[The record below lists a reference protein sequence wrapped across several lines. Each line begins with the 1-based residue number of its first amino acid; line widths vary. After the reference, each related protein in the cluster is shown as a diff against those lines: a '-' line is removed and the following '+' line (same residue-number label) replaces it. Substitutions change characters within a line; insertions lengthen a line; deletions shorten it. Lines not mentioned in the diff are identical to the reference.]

1 MLKVGRIS
9 AEAQWRLF
17 EMRVTEEELRAI
29 MTALSELT
37 RGQATLVPFLA
48 EPTYWL
54 DAGRFRVYYEIH
66 DEQILVTSVVEAG

>member
-1 MLKVGRIS
+1 MLKIGRIS

-17 EMRVTEEELRAI
+17 EMRVTEEELTAI
-29 MTALSELT
+29 MTALSEVT
-37 RGQATLVPFLA
+37 SGEATLVPFLA

-66 DEQILVTSVVEAG
+66 EERILVTTVAEAG